1 MSSNSDSF
9 VKQTVD
15 SLSDEQKVLLE
26 DHFVRQ
32 RNKKNFVKLFK
43 FSLSAGV
50 VVGVFVGLVKIG
62 LSVGDSFSNNK

>member
-1 MSSNSDSF
+1 MSSNNDSF

-32 RNKKNFVKLFK
+32 RNKKNFVKCLK

-50 VVGVFVGLVKIG
+50 VVGVFVGIVKVG
-62 LSVGDSFSNNK
+62 LSVGDNVSNNN